1 MELVSIREASQRLRI
16 SPARVRECIRG
27 GELNAVREVQAD
39 GRVSWRVEMPQDD
52 WVSEATALELSR
64 EFSPWWWGTANKTG
78 YIHYVE
84 SLSASSWEETVPKFL
99 CGEIG
104 DNIWGGHRIAPGV
117 AVPGVPDAGN
127 GAGFAQGQPIIA
139 APQGHRVSTF
149 CGFFQLGLPLPARKS
164 ERTPACSI

>member
-16 SPARVRECIRG
+16 SPAKVRDCIRG
-27 GELNAVREVQAD
+27 GELNAVREAQAD
-39 GRVSWRVEMPQDD
+39 GRVSWRVEMPEDD

-64 EFSPWWWGTANKTG
+64 DFSPWWWGTADKTG

-104 DNIWGGHRIAPGV
+104 DNIW
-117 AVPGVPDAGN
+117 
-127 GAGFAQGQPIIA
+127 A
-139 APQGHRVSTF
+139 ATELLQELLCLECQMRAME
-149 CGFFQLGLPLPARKS
+149 QRLPKANP
-164 ERTPACSI
+164 